1 MSPSAN
7 ASAVAACTA
16 AGSLPGA
23 SSPPVVLLPAAAVLA
38 IADEVLVVVA
48 LDSLFGKKIHM
59 RRRANACAQ
68 QSVATTVRRC
78 GTARNWSAAQAAWAL
93 DKGLSCG
100 RGVGAE
106 CMGCLEHVLW

>member
-48 LDSLFGKKIHM
+48 LGNHASTRRDSQKRRDAFRFSGKFPYASKSECL
-59 RRRANACAQ
+59 R
-68 QSVATTVRRC
+68 TTE
-78 GTARNWSAAQAAWAL
+78 
-93 DKGLSCG
+93 
-100 RGVGAE
+100 RGDD
-106 CMGCLEHVLW
+106 C